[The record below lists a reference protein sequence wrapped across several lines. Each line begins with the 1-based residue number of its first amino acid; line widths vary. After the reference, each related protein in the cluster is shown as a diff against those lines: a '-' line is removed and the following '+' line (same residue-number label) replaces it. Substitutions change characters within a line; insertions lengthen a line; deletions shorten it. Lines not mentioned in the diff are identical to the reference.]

1 MIEASTLTPSSWESF
16 YVILGSSSAALIGL
30 QFVVI
35 TLVAERRAHQ
45 AEPYTL
51 SAFATPTVVHFA
63 GALLVSAAMTT
74 PWPTP
79 MAVGIALVVCGVGG
93 MIYGVR
99 VILRALRQTSYKP
112 VWEDWIFHVV
122 LPDLAYIVLA
132 LGGRLVYV
140 RATVGPFL
148 VASAALALLLIGIHN
163 AWDTVTYIVTSA
175 REDNERREPERQRG
189 PEDTVSTSP
198 TPTAS
203 PSRPRP

>member
-1 MIEASTLTPSSWESF
+1 MIEAATLTPSNWESF

-45 AEPYTL
+45 AEHYTL

-74 PWPTP
+74 PWPSP
-79 MAVGIALVVCGVGG
+79 QAVGIALIVCGIAGVS
-93 MIYGVR
+93 YGVR
-99 VILRALRQTSYKP
+99 VILRALRQKSYKP
-112 VWEDWIFHVV
+112 VWEDWLWHVV
-122 LPDLAYIVLA
+122 LPDIAYVSLAV
-132 LGGRLVYV
+132 GGRLVYE

-148 VASAALALLLIGIHN
+148 VASAALALLFIGIHN

-175 REDNERREPERQRG
+175 ADDDEKAEL
-189 PEDTVSTSP
+189 
-198 TPTAS
+198 
-203 PSRPRP
+203 